1 MCYLHISLYHC
12 CVKKNVRITHM
23 FWLDP
28 ILRRLAWL
36 AVRKGWLFPVLEHR
50 LRHAYIE
57 AAVALCGEAATDSK
71 VSIVTGLQRRDIA
84 RLRRETAP
92 LQNQRQPLA
101 EIIARWSNDPDY
113 DPKGIPVN
121 GDGASFAT
129 LARGIRKDVHPRTF
143 LDVLIENGAVTEIDG
158 RVILNTRSYQPL
170 AGSDDQL
177 AYLADNVGDHLA
189 SAVSNVVD
197 AARNYD
203 MGVHYKGLSAK
214 AIKDLDTQFGTR
226 MSQTLNE
233 LDTMARTMPA
243 TEDGPYRFRAGGYFF
258 DDVDTKE
265 KQDDP

>member
-1 MCYLHISLYHC
+1 M
-12 CVKKNVRITHM
+12 
-23 FWLDP
+23 
-28 ILRRLAWL
+28 
-36 AVRKGWLFPVLEHR
+36 FPVLEHR
-50 LRHAYIE
+50 LRHACIE
-57 AAVALCGEAATDSK
+57 AAVALCGGAATDSK

-92 LQNQRQPLA
+92 SQNQRQPLA
-101 EIIARWSNDPDY
+101 EIIARWSNDPDH

-197 AARNYD
+197 GARNYD
-203 MGVHYKGLSAK
+203 MGVHYRGLSAK
-214 AIKDLDTQFGTR
+214 AIKDLETQFRTR

-233 LDTMARTMPA
+233 LDTMARAMPA
-243 TEDGPYRFRAGGYFF
+243 AEDGPYRFRAGGYFF

>member
-1 MCYLHISLYHC
+1 M
-12 CVKKNVRITHM
+12 
-23 FWLDP
+23 
-28 ILRRLAWL
+28 
-36 AVRKGWLFPVLEHR
+36 
-50 LRHAYIE
+50 RHACIE
-57 AAVALCGEAATDSK
+57 AAVALCGGAATDSK

-92 LQNQRQPLA
+92 SQNQRQPLA
-101 EIIARWSNDPDY
+101 EIIARWSNDPDH

-197 AARNYD
+197 GARNYE
-203 MGVHYKGLSAK
+203 MGVHYRGLSAK
-214 AIKDLDTQFGTR
+214 AIKDLETQFRTR

-233 LDTMARTMPA
+233 LDTMARAMPA
-243 TEDGPYRFRAGGYFF
+243 AEDGPYRFRAGGYFF

>member
-1 MCYLHISLYHC
+1 M
-12 CVKKNVRITHM
+12 
-23 FWLDP
+23 
-28 ILRRLAWL
+28 
-36 AVRKGWLFPVLEHR
+36 FPVLEHR
-50 LRHAYIE
+50 LRHACIE
-57 AAVALCGEAATDSK
+57 AAVALCGGAATDSK

-92 LQNQRQPLA
+92 SQNQRQPLA
-101 EIIARWSNDPDY
+101 EIIARWSNDPDH

-197 AARNYD
+197 GARNYD
-203 MGVHYKGLSAK
+203 MGVHYRGLSAK
-214 AIKDLDTQFGTR
+214 AIKDLETQFRTR

-233 LDTMARTMPA
+233 LDTMARAMPA
-243 TEDGPYRFRAGGYFF
+243 AEDGPYRFRAGGYFF

-265 KQDDP
+265 

>member
-1 MCYLHISLYHC
+1 
-12 CVKKNVRITHM
+12 
-23 FWLDP
+23 
-28 ILRRLAWL
+28 
-36 AVRKGWLFPVLEHR
+36 
-50 LRHAYIE
+50 
-57 AAVALCGEAATDSK
+57 
-71 VSIVTGLQRRDIA
+71 
-84 RLRRETAP
+84 
-92 LQNQRQPLA
+92 LA

-121 GDGASFAT
+121 GDGASFAS
-129 LARGIRKDVHPRTF
+129 LARCIRKDVHPRTF
-143 LDVLIENGAVTEIDG
+143 LDVLIENGAVTEIGG

-203 MGVHYKGLSAK
+203 MAVHYKGLSAT
-214 AIKDLDTQFGTR
+214 AIKDLDKQFRTR

-243 TEDGPYRFRAGGYFF
+243 TEDGSYRFRAGGYFF